1 MKKAVVLSTDGTVR
15 SIDIDPSNELTQLQ
29 SLVGGYIQAVTLPNG
44 VTMWLNEEGKLHGL
58 EHNSSAQRLFDRSFG
73 AGYDLIVGDAV
84 LMGGADEEGDTL
96 GLTEEQVALYT
107 YALSAQ

>member
-1 MKKAVVLSTDGTVR
+1 MTAKALWITTAGELVELE
-15 SIDIDPSNELTQLQ
+15 DISLNALQ
-29 SLVGGYIQAVTLPNG
+29 EAVGGWVQAIGLKDNL
-44 VTMWLNEEGKLHGL
+44 TMWLNEEGKLHGL

-107 YALSAQ
+107 YALSAE